1 MSLLGYLVS
10 IGLGIAV
17 IAPVMQSS
25 ALLVRK
31 QTQLENAWLVE
42 HDALRVLEIMA
53 RAIRMAGYRKISSL
67 ADYPQRTTNIDYI
80 GLEQRSG
87 WNHSDLLWVKQE
99 SADSAEGDCLGNR
112 VEPVHH
118 GKSQSRT
125 KKGLRYQGF
134 FVQKAVGDHA
144 GSLMCSS
151 LDRQGRLQ
159 NDQGKK
165 IRILPDLSR
174 KRCQGQGL
182 RTELLHLP
190 GQRPGPE
197 GHQHFPGPDANGHH
211 LPFLQRRRQRR
222 HQQMRQL

>member
-42 HDALRVLEIMA
+42 HDAIRALELMA

-125 KKGLRYQGF
+125 KKGLRHQGF

-144 GSLMCSS
+144 GSLMCTS
-151 LDRQGRLQ
+151 LDRQGRIQ
-159 NDQGKK
+159 NTSLMNHIDSLHFQW
-165 IRILPDLSR
+165 LER
-174 KRCQGQGL
+174 KTQQGQ
-182 RTELLHLP
+182 LP
-190 GQRPGPE
+190 SAERSGIQIVLKTKLVEREFSRFVAFRNTP
-197 GHQHFPGPDANGHH
+197 
-211 LPFLQRRRQRR
+211 
-222 HQQMRQL
+222 